1 MLRWCH
7 ILLVLLVLTVDSHIS
22 SATKEDYNEPRETAE
37 SKTRDKNAKNTEKSR
52 GALGQ
57 GFNIHKMDLLTKEL
71 QATGAKIFENLD
83 YDKCTR
89 TDKSGT
95 TSKDDT
101 FYSDTESL
109 YSSIS
114 SNSKIDA
121 SVKGPY
127 TLGASVSAVTNNIVS
142 GNTEV
147 SGLSLN
153 LKAQSISHAL
163 SKDCINN
170 NKLSKELI
178 KDFEKLD
185 KKIKN
190 PWKSQS
196 WRKYEVNT
204 NC

>member
-1 MLRWCH
+1 MYLWFHC
-7 ILLVLLVLTVDSHIS
+7 ISLLLLSQIHVGASFPEDVEDS
-22 SATKEDYNEPRETAE
+22 DDLP
-37 SKTRDKNAKNTEKSR
+37 KTNDSRKQLDAKKIEKSR

-57 GFNIHKMDLLTKEL
+57 GFEINKIHLLTKEL
-71 QATGAKIFENLD
+71 QASGSKVFEDLD
-83 YDKCTR
+83 YDKCTT

-109 YSSIS
+109 YSSVS

-121 SVKGPY
+121 SLKSPF

-170 NKLSKELI
+170 NELSKELI
-178 KDFEKLD
+178 KDFENLGKEIE
-185 KKIKN
+185 K
-190 PWKSQS
+190 PWQSQS
-196 WRKYEVNT
+196 WRKYKVR
-204 NC
+204 